1 MGISG
6 IGRIVLDGVKH
17 LAHPI
22 AFIAYRVGVLIMA
35 TEYTLPTKKR
45 GGKRLRVSGAYL
57 ILIPASLVMIFP
69 FIWMILGSFK
79 TGREIRQVPPT
90 FIPEQ
95 FTLGNYR
102 TILADDDLPLSLFY
116 RNSAIIAFANVIQVL
131 FTSSLYGYIFAKFD
145 FPGKKIIFW
154 FIMATMMIPFQV
166 TMIPGYLILARLNL
180 INNLWGLIL
189 PAALDAFGIF
199 LFRQFA
205 LSIPNELIDA
215 ARVDGASEFRIFR
228 SIVVYQL
235 GPALATFGMLTFM
248 FNWNAYLWPLIVLT
262 EQRVR
267 TLPIILTWYS
277 NQHSQQLHL
286 TMAASVLVIL
296 PVLFIFILSQRWI
309 VKGIT
314 LTGSK

>member
-1 MGISG
+1 
-6 IGRIVLDGVKH
+6 
-17 LAHPI
+17 
-22 AFIAYRVGVLIMA
+22 MA
-35 TEYTLPTKKR
+35 TIDTLPTKKI
-45 GGKRLRVSGAYL
+45 GGKRLRISGAYL
-57 ILIPASLVMIFP
+57 ILIPASLVMILP

-79 TGREIRQVPPT
+79 TGREIRQTPPT
-90 FIPEQ
+90 FFPEK
-95 FTLGNYR
+95 FTLDNYQ
-102 TILADDDLPLSLFY
+102 TILADEDLPLSLFY
-116 RNSAIIAFANVIQVL
+116 RNSAIIAIANVIQVL
-131 FTSSLYGYIFAKFD
+131 ITSSLYGYIFAKFD
-145 FPGKKIIFW
+145 FPGKKVIFW

-166 TMIPGYLILARLNL
+166 TMIPGYLILARLDL
-180 INNLWGLIL
+180 INKLWGLII

-215 ARVDGASEFRIFR
+215 ARVDGASEFRIYR
-228 SIVVYQL
+228 SIVLYQL

-314 LTGSK
+314 LTGIK

>member
-1 MGISG
+1 
-6 IGRIVLDGVKH
+6 
-17 LAHPI
+17 
-22 AFIAYRVGVLIMA
+22 MA
-35 TEYTLPTKKR
+35 TTDTLPTKKNNT
-45 GGKRLRVSGAYL
+45 KPLRISAAYL
-57 ILIPASLVMIFP
+57 ILIPASLVMILP
-69 FIWMILGSFK
+69 FVWMVLGSFK

-90 FIPEQ
+90 FFPED
-95 FTLGNYR
+95 FTLDNYR
-102 TILADDDLPLSLFY
+102 TILADEDLPLSLFY
-116 RNSAIIAFANVIQVL
+116 RNSAIIAVVNVIQVL
-131 FTSSLYGYIFAKFD
+131 FTSALFGYIFAKFD
-145 FPGKKIIFW
+145 FPGKKVIFW

-180 INNLWGLIL
+180 INKLWGLII

-228 SIVVYQL
+228 SIVLYQL

-314 LTGSK
+314 LTGIK

>member
-1 MGISG
+1 
-6 IGRIVLDGVKH
+6 
-17 LAHPI
+17 
-22 AFIAYRVGVLIMA
+22 MA
-35 TEYTLPTKKR
+35 TTDTLPTKKN
-45 GGKRLRVSGAYL
+45 KTKPLRISAAYL
-57 ILIPASLVMIFP
+57 ILIPASLVMILP
-69 FIWMILGSFK
+69 FVWMVLGSFK

-90 FIPEQ
+90 FFPED
-95 FTLGNYR
+95 FTLDNYR
-102 TILADDDLPLSLFY
+102 TILADEDLPLSLFY
-116 RNSAIIAFANVIQVL
+116 RNSAIIAVVNVIQVL
-131 FTSSLYGYIFAKFD
+131 FTSALFGYIFAKFD
-145 FPGKKIIFW
+145 FPGKKVIFW

-180 INNLWGLIL
+180 INKLWGLII

-228 SIVVYQL
+228 SIVLYQL

-314 LTGSK
+314 LTGIK

>member
-1 MGISG
+1 
-6 IGRIVLDGVKH
+6 
-17 LAHPI
+17 
-22 AFIAYRVGVLIMA
+22 MA
-35 TEYTLPTKKR
+35 TANTLPTKNK
-45 GGKRLRVSGAYL
+45 GEKRLRISGAYL
-57 ILIPASLVMIFP
+57 ILIPASLVMVLP
-69 FIWMILGSFK
+69 FIWMVLGSFK

-90 FIPEQ
+90 FIPEE
-95 FTLGNYR
+95 FTLDNYR
-102 TILADDDLPLSLFY
+102 TILNDEDLPLSLFY
-116 RNSAIIAFANVIQVL
+116 RNSAIIAIVNVVQVL
-131 FTSSLYGYIFAKFD
+131 FTSSLYGYIFAKFE
-145 FPGKKIIFW
+145 FRGKKIIFW

-180 INNLWGLIL
+180 INRLWGLII

-215 ARVDGASEFRIFR
+215 ARVDGASEFRIYR
-228 SIVVYQL
+228 SIVLFQL

-267 TLPIILTWYS
+267 TLPIILNWYS
-277 NQHSQQLHL
+277 NQHSQQLQL

-296 PVLFIFILSQRWI
+296 PVLFIFLLSQRWI

-314 LTGSK
+314 LTGIK

>member
-1 MGISG
+1 
-6 IGRIVLDGVKH
+6 
-17 LAHPI
+17 
-22 AFIAYRVGVLIMA
+22 MA
-35 TEYTLPTKKR
+35 TTDTLPTKNR
-45 GGKRLRVSGAYL
+45 GEKRLRISGAYL
-57 ILIPASLVMIFP
+57 ILIPASLVMVLP
-69 FIWMILGSFK
+69 FIWMVLGSFK

-90 FIPEQ
+90 FIPEE
-95 FTLGNYR
+95 FTFDNYR
-102 TILADDDLPLSLFY
+102 TILTDEDLPLSLFY
-116 RNSAIIAFANVIQVL
+116 RNSAIIAIVNVIQVL
-131 FTSSLYGYIFAKFD
+131 FTSSLFGYIFAKFE
-145 FPGKKIIFW
+145 FRGKKVIFW

-180 INNLWGLIL
+180 INKLWGLII

-205 LSIPNELIDA
+205 LSIPDELLDA
-215 ARVDGASEFRIFR
+215 ARVDGASEFRIYR
-228 SIVVYQL
+228 SIVLYQL

-267 TLPIILTWYS
+267 TLPIILNWYS

-314 LTGSK
+314 LTGIK

>member
-1 MGISG
+1 
-6 IGRIVLDGVKH
+6 
-17 LAHPI
+17 
-22 AFIAYRVGVLIMA
+22 MA
-35 TEYTLPTKKR
+35 TTDTLPTKKR
-45 GGKRLRVSGAYL
+45 STKQLRISGAYL
-57 ILIPASLVMIFP
+57 ILIPASLVMVLP
-69 FIWMILGSFK
+69 FIWMVLGSFK

-90 FIPEQ
+90 FFPEELT
-95 FTLGNYR
+95 FDNYR
-102 TILADDDLPLSLFY
+102 TILTDEDLPLSLFY
-116 RNSAIIAFANVIQVL
+116 RNSAIIAIANVIQVL
-131 FTSSLYGYIFAKFD
+131 FTSSLFGYIFAKFD
-145 FPGKKIIFW
+145 FRGKKVIFW
-154 FIMATMMIPFQV
+154 FVMATMMIPFQV

-180 INNLWGLIL
+180 INRLWGLII

-215 ARVDGASEFRIFR
+215 ARVDGASEFRIYR
-228 SIVVYQL
+228 SIVLFQL

-314 LTGSK
+314 LTGIK